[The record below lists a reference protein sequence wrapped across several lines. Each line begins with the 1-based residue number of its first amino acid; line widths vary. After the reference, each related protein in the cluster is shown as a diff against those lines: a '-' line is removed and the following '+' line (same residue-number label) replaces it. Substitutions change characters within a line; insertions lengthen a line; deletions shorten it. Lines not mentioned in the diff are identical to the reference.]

1 MGGTTSQVNH
11 GIDLK
16 IIQSV
21 VLNFELMIV
30 QAS

>member
-1 MGGTTSQVNH
+1 MGLL
-11 GIDLK
+11 LK